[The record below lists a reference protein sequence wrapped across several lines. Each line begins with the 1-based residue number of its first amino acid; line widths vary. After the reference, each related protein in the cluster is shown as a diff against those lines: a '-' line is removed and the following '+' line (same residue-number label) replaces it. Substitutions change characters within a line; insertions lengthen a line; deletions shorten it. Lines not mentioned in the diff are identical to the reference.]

1 MIDHNSIVE
10 NNFAARYHL
19 GELTDTECDAYEEH
33 YFDCPECAED
43 MLCVS
48 EFMLHGRKVAEQ
60 DAAAAAAGQG
70 PNVPMARD
78 GWNRSAWMRILPAGW
93 PAVAVAV
100 LVLMV
105 GLCTYQIA
113 TQSQGSKLAFS
124 PSNRILAL
132 GSAREEGVPQMS
144 LGTNEL
150 LTLRFKVPDTISNSH
165 DFASL
170 EALILSE
177 SGAKKAK
184 LEISDAMMQDMIDW
198 PLPAGALESGSYTL
212 VFVQV
217 DRSGVRTE
225 VEGKA
230 NRFSF
235 KVEMH
240 K

>member
-1 MIDHNSIVE
+1 
-10 NNFAARYHL
+10 
-19 GELTDTECDAYEEH
+19 
-33 YFDCPECAED
+33 

-60 DAAAAAAGQG
+60 DAAEAAASQG
-70 PNVPMARD
+70 PNVPVTRD
-78 GWNRSAWMRILPAGW
+78 EWNRPAWMRILPTGL
-93 PAVAVAV
+93 PAAVVAV

-105 GLCTYQIA
+105 GFGTYQIA
-113 TQSQGSKLAFS
+113 TRSQGSKLAQ
-124 PSNRILAL
+124 
-132 GSAREEGVPQMS
+132 GSAPSILS
-144 LGTNEL
+144 LEL
-150 LTLRFKVPDTISNSH
+150 GRARSDGQPGLLRVGRSDPAQLRFKVPDTISNSH
-165 DFASL
+165 DFVSL

-177 SGAKKAK
+177 SRVEKAK

-230 NRFSF
+230 NCFSF